1 MKTVHTCCQIC
12 EQMCGLSAQVDN
24 GKVVRIDPD
33 KENTHN
39 WRDYCVKGALSYLA
53 LDHPKRI
60 RRPMKRVG
68 ERYVETSYEE
78 AIADIGARL
87 GAIIERHGP
96 DAVGAYLGNPGG
108 FSFGAVSFFSMLAN
122 AIDTRN
128 KFYTGSIDQNALN
141 VVFEK
146 MFGNG
151 WIALQR
157 DVDACKCF
165 LLIGTNPAISAF
177 NFQGHVPD
185 GWHRVL
191 AAKKAGAELI
201 VVDPRRTET
210 AAKATLH
217 VAPLPETDWAFVL
230 AVIHIIFARGW
241 ENRERFHF
249 SNGIEAVRDIALAAR
264 PEELALRCDV
274 PLATIERVAEIFTK
288 APSAMAV
295 AATGAGQGRNGTL
308 TIWLST
314 VLNLITNRIEAPGGL
329 FYAED
334 AVLNLIEVSGDLVPD
349 VPRVSRVRGSKSI
362 MGYLPIAEIPDE
374 INTPGEGQIRAMLI
388 HGGNPVITGPDGKA
402 LAAALDRLDLLVCCD
417 LFQRESHRNADWLIP
432 AVHMLEREELPLLI
446 HSLNPAAWAQFSRQ
460 VVPPPEGLRPEWT
473 FYRDL
478 GLAMNLPRMKGK
490 KDFSPHM
497 LAEILMKKSKSLK
510 WEDVV
515 NAEHGAGTPDKPVQF
530 GSLFRLLKTPDG
542 KVAAAPPEFLE
553 LLRQRLREPL
563 QRPSSGEYPLQLIT
577 RRSMYLMNSWS
588 HETSVT
594 NLKQPLGDT
603 VELNAADAAR
613 LGVADGQQVRVIS
626 ATSEVSARATLS
638 DAVRSG
644 VAVMAHGWGGKT
656 YDPLHGGFSENGG
669 VNRNLLVSNR
679 DVDPLSFVPRLN
691 GCEVRIEAAS
701 IH

>member
-12 EQMCGLSAQVDN
+12 EQMCGLSVQVDN

-33 KENTHN
+33 KENAHN

-53 LDHPKRI
+53 LEHPQRI

-68 ERYVETSYEE
+68 DKYVETSYAE

-87 GAIIERHGP
+87 GAIVKQHGP
-96 DAVGAYLGNPGG
+96 HAVGAYLGNPGG
-108 FSFGAVSFFSMLAN
+108 FSFGAVSFYNMLADG
-122 AIDTRN
+122 IGTRN

-146 MFGNG
+146 MFGSG
-151 WIALQR
+151 WVALQR
-157 DVDACKCF
+157 DVDACMCF

-177 NFQGHVPD
+177 NWQGHVAD

-191 AAKKAGAELI
+191 AAKEAGAELI
-201 VVDPRRTET
+201 VVDPRRTES

-241 ENRERFHF
+241 ENRERFAH
-249 SNGIEAVRDIALAAR
+249 SKGIDAVREIALAAK
-264 PEELALRCDV
+264 PEELAQRCDV
-274 PLATIERVAEIFTK
+274 PLATIERVAAAFAK
-288 APSAMAV
+288 APSAMAM
-295 AATGAGQGRNGTL
+295 AHTGAGQGRNGTL
-308 TIWLST
+308 TIWLTT

-334 AVLNLIEVSGDLVPD
+334 ALLNLIDVSGEIMPAANT
-349 VPRVSRVRGSKSI
+349 VSRVRGSSSVN
-362 MGYLPIAEIPDE
+362 GFLPIGEIPDE

-388 HGGNPVITGPDGKA
+388 HGGNPVVTGPDGQA
-402 LAAALDRLDLLVCCD
+402 LATALDQLDLLVCCD
-417 LFQRESHRNADWLIP
+417 LFQRDSHRNADWLIP
-432 AVHMLEREELPLLI
+432 AVHMLEREELHLLI
-446 HSLNPAAWAQFSRQ
+446 HSLNPAAWAQLSRQ
-460 VVPPPEGLRPEWT
+460 VVPPPEGMQPEWM

-478 GLAMNLPRMKGK
+478 GLALELPLMKAMESV
-490 KDFSPHM
+490 SPLM
-497 LAEILMKKSKSLK
+497 LAQMLMQKSKSLK

-515 NAEHGAGTPDKPVQF
+515 AAEHGTGTPSKPIEF

-542 KVAAAPPEFLE
+542 KIAAAPAEFLD
-553 LLRQRLREPL
+553 LLGQRLREPM
-563 QRPSSGEYPLQLIT
+563 QRPSRAEYPLQLIT

-594 NLKQPLGDT
+594 NLKRPLGDT
-603 VELNAADAAR
+603 VELNAADAAHC
-613 LGVADGQQVRVIS
+613 GIVDGQPVRVVS
-626 ATSEVSARATLS
+626 ATGAVSVRAVLS

-656 YDPLHGGFSENGG
+656 YDPLRGGFTEHGG
-669 VNRNLLVSNR
+669 VNRNLLVSNT
-679 DVDPLSFVPRLN
+679 DVDPLSYVPRLN
-691 GCEVRIEAAS
+691 GCEVRIEMQT
-701 IH
+701 